1 MSGTRSGRAAWHR
14 QANAVV
20 LAYLCAMLGVAAYE
34 RSWPPRWLLTHVFLL
49 GAATNAIVIWT
60 AHFTTT
66 LLPAT
71 TRARVGSSWVLPAS
85 LAVLNVGVLL
95 VLVSAPHDTSPPVV
109 VGAVLIASA
118 VTARLVVM
126 VSALSRARAARFGP
140 VVRFYCAAA
149 VALLLGVCAGVALE
163 VGVPDRWYPR
173 VYAVHVQLNVFGWIA
188 LTVLGTQAVFWPM
201 VLRTRMV
208 PGAEIA
214 ARHALPLCAAG
225 LTVIV
230 AGLLFGSR
238 PTAAVGV
245 CLYILGAIRGLEP
258 FARTAVQRVPRSTA
272 ALMLAAA
279 MCWFVGG
286 LAADLG
292 KLVAADNL
300 ADFAAAVAD
309 FVPWL
314 VTGFVVQVVI
324 GALTYLLP
332 VVLGGGPLGGRRLSG
347 ALDRYGV
354 VRLAVFNSGVLLV
367 AASGGGV
374 VTAIGWTLVG
384 VAIVVFCLL
393 AATAMTPE
401 ALITALTKRRRRSA
415 RSGAG
420 PAQ

>member
-1 MSGTRSGRAAWHR
+1 
-14 QANAVV
+14 
-20 LAYLCAMLGVAAYE
+20 LAYLCAVLGVAVYE

-71 TRARVGSSWVLPAS
+71 TRARVGSRVLPAS
-85 LAVLNVGVLL
+85 LAVLNVGVVL
-95 VLVSAPHDTSPPVV
+95 VLVSVPHDTSSPVV
-109 VGAVLIASA
+109 VGAVLITSA
-118 VTARLVVM
+118 VVARLVAM

-149 VALLLGVCAGVALE
+149 VALLLGVSAGVALE

-214 ARHALPLCAAG
+214 ARHALPPCAGG
-225 LTVIV
+225 LAVIV
-230 AGLLFGSR
+230 GGLLFGSR
-238 PTAAVGV
+238 PTAAAGV

-279 MCWFVGG
+279 MCWFVAG

-292 KLVAADNL
+292 KLVAADDL
-300 ADFAAAVAD
+300 GDFAVAVAG

-314 VTGFVVQVVI
+314 VAGFVVQVVI

-332 VVLGGGPLGGRRLSG
+332 VVLGGGPLGGRRLSA

-354 VRLAVFNSGVLLV
+354 ARLAVFNIGVLLV
-367 AASGGGV
+367 ATSDGGV
-374 VTAIGWTLVG
+374 ATAIGWALVG
-384 VAIVVFCLL
+384 FAIAVFCLL
-393 AATAMTPE
+393 AATAIAPD
-401 ALITALTKRRRRSA
+401 ALITALNKRRRRSA
-415 RSGAG
+415 RTGA
-420 PAQ
+420 ARAE